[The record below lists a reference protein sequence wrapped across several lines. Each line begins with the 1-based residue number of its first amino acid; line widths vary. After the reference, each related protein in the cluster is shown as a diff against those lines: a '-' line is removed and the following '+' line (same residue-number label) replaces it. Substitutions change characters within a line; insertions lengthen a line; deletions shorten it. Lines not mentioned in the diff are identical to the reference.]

1 MEVNKYTFPVR
12 KDNWRRLFPEL
23 FEIRIHD
30 NDIQKLAMALG
41 RTRSVQE
48 LVVSTLLPRTLTV
61 LTLRHKNVSYSKY
74 AAVWCNSLR
83 NFWPKFLWVSL
94 RNVHET
100 KFDIPLVNG
109 FRDTV
114 RWLFFNHASVRWW
127 ECYARRLKSTFSFL
141 LLDEI
146 QHHLLYIKIGNSKDS
161 RGPTSVSQNRKSL
174 IQYYLFNLI
183 RGNLVSWKCGDWVC
197 CHLPPLQWTCGPSQL
212 EVVTQLASGK
222 TSPGNL
228 GPAEFVPRMPWAFPG
243 WDMTICWRRPLRLND
258 PTDVWWWRLLSGSQK
273 ISKYYIITIH
283 RCLISHVSFWK
294 LLADSIVW
302 STDDWMLSSGPC
314 LWLTKLWL

>member
-183 RGNLVSWKCGDWVC
+183 RGKPCVMEMRRLSL
-197 CHLPPLQWTCGPSQL
+197 LPSTPTAVDLWTLPTWSRHPTCERKNFSRELGARRIRAADAVGVPGVRHDDMLETASATQWP
-212 EVVTQLASGK
+212 
-222 TSPGNL
+222 
-228 GPAEFVPRMPWAFPG
+228 
-243 WDMTICWRRPLRLND
+243 
-258 PTDVWWWRLLSGSQK
+258 
-273 ISKYYIITIH
+273 H
-283 RCLISHVSFWK
+283 RCLMMAF
-294 LLADSIVW
+294 IVGFPKNIQI
-302 STDDWMLSSGPC
+302 LYNYNP
-314 LWLTKLWL
+314 